1 MQVRKV
7 VKAAIKIAPIV
18 YPIIIKVID
27 AKKKK
32 TPLKK

>member
-18 YPIIIKVID
+18 YPIVIKVID
-27 AKKKK
+27 AKRKKN
-32 TPLKK
+32 PLKK

>member
-1 MQVRKV
+1 MQVKKI

-18 YPIIIKVID
+18 YPIVIKAID

-32 TPLKK
+32 SPVKK

>member
-1 MQVRKV
+1 MKLGKV

-18 YPIIIKVID
+18 YPIIKKVIA

-32 TPLKK
+32 TPVKK

>member
-18 YPIIIKVID
+18 YPIIIKAID
-27 AKKKK
+27 ARKKKN
-32 TPLKK
+32 PLKK